1 MSMYREASRQSGHA
15 CEFDGLRDL
24 MVRAREGDGRA
35 MGDMLRGL
43 SPKLRGYIR
52 RQLLNSG
59 RTDSPDTE
67 DLLQITLL
75 AIHAKQHT
83 YDASQPLSSWVY
95 AIARYKVVDHL
106 RATRRRWSETS
117 LDDAVDIPAID
128 EIGAAEAGRDL
139 GVLLGTLPV
148 RTRSLIEAVKL
159 EGMTAAEAA
168 KRTGMSEAAV
178 KVAVHRGLRRLAALF
193 GKSPAKPSS

>member
-1 MSMYREASRQSGHA
+1 MNMVREVTRQSGRA
-15 CEFDGLRDL
+15 GEFDRLRDL
-24 MVRAREGDGRA
+24 MVRAREGDGHA
-35 MGDMLRGL
+35 MGDLLRGL

-59 RTDSPDTE
+59 RTDPADTE

-83 YDASQPLSSWVY
+83 YDASQPLSGWVY

-106 RATRRRWSETS
+106 RATQRKWSETS
-117 LDDAVDIPAID
+117 LDEAFDIAAVD

-139 GVLLGTLPV
+139 GVLLATLPV

-168 KRTGMSEAAV
+168 KGAGMSEAAV
-178 KVAVHRGLRRLAALF
+178 KVAIHRGLRRLTALF
-193 GKSPAKPSS
+193 GKSPP